1 MTASD
6 GSWVPPEVDTR
17 TPNVG
22 RMYDYYLGG
31 KNNLACDREAAE
43 AAINAVPA
51 ARRLARENRA
61 FLGRA
66 VRFMSD
72 AGIRQFV
79 DIGTG
84 LPTEGHVHQV
94 TGEICPDARVAYVDN
109 EPVVLAHARAL
120 IPQND
125 RTVVLDGDMRKPRE
139 ILGSGEVRGLMDF
152 SKPVGVLLVAML
164 HFAADDDDPRRIVRE
179 LMAPLVP
186 GSALAI
192 SHLTSDGPPPA
203 ALETALHVYTRAS
216 APLTVRG
223 RDEISGL
230 FTGLEIA
237 EPGVVYVP
245 DWRPTYPGRRPGRSR
260 WLLGGVGIKPA
271 ETRQAA

>member
-1 MTASD
+1 MTAESRP
-6 GSWVPPEVDTR
+6 VEPR

-31 KNNLACDREAAE
+31 KDNYACDREAAE

-66 VRFMSD
+66 VRFMVD

-94 TGEICPDARVAYVDN
+94 TGEICPDARVVYVDN

-125 RTVVLDGDMRKPRE
+125 RTVVLDGDMRKPGE
-139 ILGSGEVRGLMDF
+139 ILGSGEVRGLIDF
-152 SKPVGVLLVAML
+152 SEPVGVLLVAML
-164 HFAADDDDPRRIVRE
+164 HFATDDDDPHRIVRE
-179 LMAPLVP
+179 LTAPLAP

-192 SHLTSDGPPPA
+192 SHLTSDGPPLA
-203 ALETALHVYTRAS
+203 AQQSARDVYAHTS
-216 APLTVRG
+216 APLTLRS
-223 RDEISGL
+223 REQITSL
-230 FTGLEIA
+230 FTGLDIA

-245 DWRPTYPGRRPGRSR
+245 DWRPAYPGHAPDRSR